1 MLTIQIVSI
10 VFIVIA
16 VGLAAYN
23 MYSILEKLED
33 IVGQDKKILDVKMI
47 LKRQLAARIMVWVG
61 GVGVLVSGITLID
74 RAFSK

>member
-10 VFIVIA
+10 VFLVMA
-16 VGLAAYN
+16 VALAAYN

-33 IVGQDKKILDVKMI
+33 IVGQDKKILDLKMV
-47 LKRQLAARIMVWVG
+47 LKRQLAARIMVWIG
-61 GVGVLVSGITLID
+61 GVGVLVSGATLID

>member
-16 VGLAAYN
+16 VGLATYN
-23 MYSILEKLED
+23 MYSIFEKLED
-33 IVGQDKKILDVKMI
+33 IVGQDKKILDAKMI
-47 LKRQLAARIMVWVG
+47 LKRQLAARIMVWIG
-61 GVGVLVSGITLID
+61 GVGVLVSGATLID

>member
-1 MLTIQIVSI
+1 MITIQIVSI
-10 VFIVIA
+10 VFLFIA

-23 MYSILEKLED
+23 MYSIFEKLED
-33 IVGQDKKILDVKMI
+33 IVGQDKKILDMKMV
-47 LKRQLAARIMVWVG
+47 LKRQLAARIMVWIG

>member
-47 LKRQLAARIMVWVG
+47 LKRQLAARIMVWIG

>member
-61 GVGVLVSGITLID
+61 GVGVLVSGATLID